1 MEWGKT
7 LLQMETN
14 MNKHKMGLMDCTKWD
29 AKIYHDISIIT
40 IHMKLPVKLYI
51 MRFDIKAKIRYDRFQ
66 LKKHS

>member
-29 AKIYHDISIIT
+29 AKIYHGISIIT
-40 IHMKLPVKLYI
+40 VHVKLPAKLYI
-51 MRFDIKAKIRYDRFQ
+51 MWFDIKAKIRHDRFQ
-66 LKKHS
+66 LKKYS